1 MNRKA
6 RPLIALVVALFGI
19 ATSYAVAQT
28 HRKVTLQAS
37 VPFAFEV
44 GNRTFPAGSYIFE
57 MATGSP
63 MVTDKSAVLVV
74 RNSERKLYA
83 AVATDI
89 TAMDAAPA
97 AHKVQ
102 FVREGNRV
110 YLAKVW
116 HQGNAAGLNV
126 RAASGAGTELE
137 SQEIDVLSVNA
148 VPVLG
153 GM

>member
-6 RPLIALVVALFGI
+6 IPLIALLIVLIG
-19 ATSYAVAQT
+19 ATSSAFAQT

-44 GNRTFPAGSYIFE
+44 GNRSFPAGSYIFE

-63 MVTDKSAVLVV
+63 AVTDKSAVLVV
-74 RNSERKLYA
+74 RSSERKLYA

-97 AHKVQ
+97 AHKVE
-102 FVREGNRV
+102 FVREGGRV

-126 RAASGAGTELE
+126 HGASGQGTEAD
-137 SQEIDVLSVNA
+137 SQESEVLSVNA

-153 GM
+153 GI